1 MSDFKQR
8 LSVLVPDSVAEK
20 VVTTYG
26 TPRNLFSATEGEL
39 RAKGV
44 PRGSARR
51 LAAVADLARDWGAE
65 RLLPGARFRSGADIF
80 KHYHTK
86 LRDLRVEQFWTVLLD
101 GKNRVMGEVM
111 TSQGSLTASLVH
123 PREVFSPAIKQ
134 SAGALV
140 FVHNHPS
147 GDPTPSVEDVEIT
160 RRLCAVAELVGIRVL
175 DHVVVGDGSYVSF
188 LERGLLGGDSRH

>member
-1 MSDFKQR
+1 MPDFRQR
-8 LSVLVPDSVAEK
+8 LSILIPDSVAEK
-20 VVTTYG
+20 VVEVYG
-26 TPRNLFSATEGEL
+26 SPRNLFSATEGEL

-44 PRGSARR
+44 PKGSARR
-51 LAAVADLARDWGAE
+51 LTAVADLARDWGSE
-65 RLLPGARFRSGADIF
+65 RLQPGARFRSGADIF

-86 LRDLRVEQFWTVLLD
+86 LRDLKVEQFWTVLLD

-123 PREVFSPAIKQ
+123 PREVFAPAIKQ

-160 RRLCAVAELVGIRVL
+160 RRLCAVADLVGIRVL

-188 LERGLLGGDSRH
+188 LERGLLGPPK